1 MIEEKVINKVGI
13 IYLNRPEKLNA
24 INLAMVER
32 IYSILKK
39 WEDDENIKV
48 ILFDSLV
55 KKGFSAGGDLKEIY
69 TNYLVNDNCKDK
81 SYLFKK
87 EYELDAYIN
96 SYKKPIISHWQG
108 IVMGGGVG
116 LTINSDLIICEPN
129 VKWAMPETSLGFVPD
144 VGVGKYISKLPQA
157 LGQYVGLCGVSLSSS
172 DLVKY
177 KLADVAIKENSYQIL
192 LEKLYALSTIFSGD
206 DLINEF
212 KIEASK
218 FEMKENDSVL
228 QKNLSKINKYFSYDS
243 MEEIYN
249 NLKVNLDDDFALNCY
264 QNLSKKDPFILTIQ
278 FEKYFVGKNLTYNQT
293 LDLDLKIVQYAI
305 KTKSIHEGIRAKII
319 DKDNNPNWPHK
330 SFQEVSINE
339 VKDLLLS

>member
-1 MIEEKVINKVGI
+1 MIEEKVIDKVGI

-32 IYSILKK
+32 MYSILKK

-69 TNYLVNDNCKDK
+69 TDYLVNDNCKDK

-87 EYELDAYIN
+87 EYKLDEYIN

-129 VKWAMPETSLGFVPD
+129 VKWAMPETSLGFVPE
-144 VGVGKYISKLPQA
+144 VGLGKYISKLPQA
-157 LGQYVGLCGVSLSSS
+157 LGQYVGLCGLNLSSS

-177 KLADVAIKENSYQIL
+177 KLADLVINENNYQFL
-192 LEKLYALSTIFSGD
+192 LEKLFALSNIFSGD
-206 DLINEF
+206 ELINEF
-212 KIEASK
+212 QIEARK
-218 FEMKENDSVL
+218 FKKKENNSIL
-228 QKNLSKINKYFSYDS
+228 QKNLARIDKYFSYDC

-249 NLKVNLDDDFALNCY
+249 NLKVNLDDDFALVCY
-264 QNLSKKDPFILTIQ
+264 ENLSKKDPFILTVQ
-278 FEKYFVGKNLTYNQT
+278 FEKYFVGKSLDYNQT
-293 LDLDLKIVQYAI
+293 LDLDLKIVKYAI

>member
-1 MIEEKVINKVGI
+1 MIKEKVIEKVGI

-39 WEDDENIKV
+39 WEDDKNIKV

-81 SYLFKK
+81 SYFFKR
-87 EYELDAYIN
+87 EYKLDEYIN

-116 LTINSDLIICEPN
+116 LTINSNLIICEPN
-129 VKWAMPETSLGFVPD
+129 VSWAMPETSLGFVPD

-157 LGQYVGLCGVSLSSS
+157 LGQYVGLCGVSLSAS

-177 KLADVAIKENSYQIL
+177 KLEDVVIKENNYQFL
-192 LEKLYALSTIFSGD
+192 LEKLFALSNIFSGD

-212 KIEASK
+212 KIKASK
-218 FEMKENDSVL
+218 FEMKEDNSIL
-228 QKNLSKINKYFSYDS
+228 QKNSTKINKYFSYDS

-249 NLKVNLDDDFALNCY
+249 NLKANLDDDFALECY
-264 QNLSKKDPFILTIQ
+264 QNLSKKDPFILTLQ
-278 FEKYFVGKNLTYNQT
+278 FEKYFACKKLTYEQT
-293 LDLDLKIVQYAI
+293 IDLDLKIVQYAI

-330 SFQEVSINE
+330 SFKDVSLDE
-339 VKDLLLS
+339 VKRVLLS